1 MHRKKVLLVLNDL
14 AGGGEDRVATLLLEH
29 LDRGRFEPLLVLLE
43 DRRDYAT
50 AEDVPITCLH
60 KKSRYD
66 LPRLIWR
73 LARIYEKGKPDVV
86 LGISSY
92 LNLLTVLAR
101 KLSRVKP
108 KLLLS
113 EHMNISISF
122 RYEPLSR
129 VKAWAIPRL
138 YPQSDAVI
146 AVSRGVAGDLVANFG
161 VPHEKTKVIYN
172 PVDIDHILTLARE
185 NVDHPW
191 FAHKESPIV
200 IAVGR
205 LTAQKGYPHLLRA
218 FAQVTERFPCRLVI
232 LGEGE
237 ERHALEA
244 LAQQLGVGK
253 GVAFLGFQQNPFRY
267 LARSDVF
274 ALSSLWEGLALV
286 VIEAMACG
294 VPVIGTRC
302 PSGPDEIITDGV
314 NGLLVPV
321 ADEAA
326 MAEAILQLLNDK
338 DFAIKLAQAGRKRA
352 EDFVAR
358 KRVAEYEQ
366 LISTITSSL

>member
-1 MHRKKVLLVLNDL
+1 VHRKKVLLVLNDL

-172 PVDIDHILTLARE
+172 PVDIDHILTLARDD
-185 NVDHPW
+185 VDHPW

-205 LTAQKGYPHLLRA
+205 LTAQKGYSHLLRA
-218 FAQVTERFPCRLVI
+218 FAQVTEKFPCRLVI
-232 LGEGE
+232 LG
-237 ERHALEA
+237 
-244 LAQQLGVGK
+244 
-253 GVAFLGFQQNPFRY
+253 
-267 LARSDVF
+267 
-274 ALSSLWEGLALV
+274 EGLALV

-314 NGLLVPV
+314 NSLLVSV

-338 DFAIKLAQAGRKRA
+338 DFAIKLAQAGRKQA